1 MQALLPLSLTVAN
14 KSIPSS
20 WGWISKPRGWL
31 PPNKNTTVSALQR
44 SAALLSNSS
53 SSPAAKA
60 QEAASLARGLALHQ
74 AETKALL
81 LGKSSV
87 LTLVD
92 QPSASSS
99 AAGGG
104 GDLYCIVDRE
114 TGQLVGL
121 QQGGAAAC
129 SSPSAATTAVVVP
142 TSSSSSSSSSSLVS
156 QVKLAYS
163 FDGLFVSRLVFY
175 LRPEANAST
184 SSAASA
190 ASSAVPYTCGSAGG
204 KAVDLLPNGR
214 DFAVTRLRVGCAPLA
229 AAEDASGRR
238 RRRLQRRRTRW
249 ATTTTTT
256 TMMGLSAGSFGVDAA
271 PLAAVLASPR
281 SGLGQILAPEEP
293 SPSPL
298 TPTPTTPPTPS
309 PPPPP
314 TPPPEPVMVTP
325 NTTALLAFNA
335 TTLTISGSGFDA
347 ANPQANVVSL
357 NRGLS
362 PGAVVV
368 AATATTL
375 VLSLA
380 TGTSPPTSSGPL
392 TAVVTVT
399 SRGGASG
406 VSSGAPV
413 QVGSVLLPLL
423 NWRGAAVSGDGSSL
437 FLAVNN
443 NGKIWRS
450 LDGGVSFAPTT
461 APIRDWQV
469 RFFFC
474 FAFCFFILLFS
485 FLLFFSFLF
494 FFCFSS
500 PLTAHAYAPS

>member
-238 RRRLQRRRTRW
+238 RRRLQRRRT
-249 ATTTTTT
+249 
-256 TMMGLSAGSFGVDAA
+256 LS
-271 PLAAVLASPR
+271 AVLASPR